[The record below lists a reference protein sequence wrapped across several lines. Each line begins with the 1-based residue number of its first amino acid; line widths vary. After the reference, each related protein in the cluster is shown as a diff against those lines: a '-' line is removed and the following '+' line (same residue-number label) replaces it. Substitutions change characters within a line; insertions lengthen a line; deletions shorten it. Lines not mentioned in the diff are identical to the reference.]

1 MVASDVAI
9 NDNITNLIIPDDT
22 SGEPLFRAY
31 VEAKVYDKEGHIIEY
46 RRQPM
51 KSLTQYFLALMS
63 IPLVGTYQGASINQA
78 TNILINVFGF
88 PAQISDN
95 TSSSY
100 NHAVILWS
108 WSIQV
113 GSGTQTFS
121 PTLNS
126 LAAPIANGSGTGQL
140 SYSSTIISYSSSSIS
155 ATVEVFNSTS
165 SAINVTEIGLIGN
178 IYIAYIGSSGSY
190 TYNTYTYLLSYD
202 VFSSAVTVPANA
214 FAAFQVTVS
223 FAG

>member
-1 MVASDVAI
+1 MIASNVDISDDIANLIVSDDVA
-9 NDNITNLIIPDDT
+9 D
-22 SGEPLFRAY
+22 EPSLEAY
-31 VEAKVYDKEGHIIEY
+31 IEVKVYDKEGHVIDY

-51 KSLTQYFLALMS
+51 RSLTQWFLALMS
-63 IPLVGTYQGASINQA
+63 IPLIGTYKGASINQA
-78 TNILINVFGF
+78 TDILVNVLGL

-108 WSIQV
+108 WYIQL
-113 GSGTQTFS
+113 GSGTQAFS
-121 PTLNS
+121 PTLNA

-140 SYSSTIISYSSSSIS
+140 LYSSTLISYSNNSIS
-155 ATVEVFNSTS
+155 ATVEVYNGTS
-165 SAINVTEIGLIGN
+165 DAISVTEIGLFGN

-214 FAAFQVTVS
+214 FAAFQVTIS
-223 FAG
+223 FTG